1 MICLF
6 NTYLVFKQFGTNF
19 VVHSHVLEG
28 DIFKVQLLDEMH
40 NIYIS
45 YWLLIDIKFIGNSL
59 YWIFNCAWH
68 VNLHHFYIQI
78 TLPSSNCHLKLI
90 FKNTSYLLK
99 LLNVIFS
106 KSQNENQFFI

>member
-1 MICLF
+1 MYTMICLF
-6 NTYLVFKQFGTNF
+6 NTYLVFKQFRTNF

-28 DIFKVQLLDEMH
+28 VIFNVQLWDEMH

-59 YWIFNCAWH
+59 YWIFNCEWH
-68 VNLHHFYIQI
+68 CTIYIQI
-78 TLPSSNCHLKLI
+78 TLPSSNSHLKLI
-90 FKNTSYLLK
+90 FKNTSKLLK

-106 KSQNENQFFI
+106 KSQNENQCYI